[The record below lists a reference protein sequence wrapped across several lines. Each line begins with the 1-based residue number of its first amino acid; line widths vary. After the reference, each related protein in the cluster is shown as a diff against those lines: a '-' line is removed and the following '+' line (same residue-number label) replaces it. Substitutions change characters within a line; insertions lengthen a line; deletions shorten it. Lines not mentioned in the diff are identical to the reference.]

1 MPNEFLTTS
10 WLNGK
15 RPKPTLP
22 AWLTERRERRRL
34 TLSVQRRRLIYL
46 TVATVGLFLL
56 LERYQPELSAVVVLT
71 GLIVFYTIYLSTMFV
86 VKRAVAKVSERVNLK
101 LLAKL
106 YQAHDFWP
114 FNAKTDLPLAP
125 LQVFKTALAKATA
138 KVWGDDDDTPPPSLE
153 VTPQAETLVQA
164 NPLAPLVS
172 VIVPAHNEAVVIRD
186 TVLNLLAMQ
195 GVPFE
200 LVVIDDRSLD
210 ATPNLLSKLEKI
222 LAEQGET
229 RFRWYRRADEATP
242 GKSAVLNEALA
253 TTTTPYLLVFDADA
267 KVAPDFLSRLLP
279 FVAESSVADNVAL
292 VQARKAMSN
301 ADTNWLTMV
310 QHLEYCFDAH
320 VQTCRDAVQGAVEA
334 RGNGMLVK
342 REALLSVGGWNDAS
356 VTDDLDLSTRLHLQ
370 GWDIRFN
377 SQATVYEEAILEALP
392 LLRQRVRWAEGSLR
406 RYLDN
411 GWAVLFSRKVGLRTR
426 IDMLVYLIE
435 FLFPLLI
442 LADNLL
448 VIATFMLG
456 HGSQL
461 HALLSFSV
469 SPLFAVCFV
478 PALYIGIRRFERP
491 SRWVSL
497 KWAVYT
503 CIYMLFIWWPV
514 AYYTFVKVLLGPSN
528 SFHWAK
534 TTHYGANIA
543 QDLATLEC

>member
-10 WLNGK
+10 WLSGK
-15 RPKPTLP
+15 RPKPKLP
-22 AWLTERRERRRL
+22 AWLTERRRL

-56 LERYQPELSAVVVLT
+56 LERYQPELSAVIVLT
-71 GLIVFYTIYLSTMFV
+71 AMIVFYTIYLSTMFV

-106 YQAHDFWP
+106 YQTHDFWP
-114 FNAKTDLPLAP
+114 FNAKADLPLAP
-125 LQVFKTALAKATA
+125 LEAFKAALAKATA
-138 KVWGDDDDTPPPSLE
+138 KVWGDDGNVSISSLDE
-153 VTPQAETLVQA
+153 TNLPATQAEVCS
-164 NPLAPLVS
+164 LAPLVS
-172 VIVPAHNEAVVIRD
+172 VIVPAHNEAIVIRD
-186 TVLNLLAMQ
+186 TIFNLLEMQ

-200 LVVIDDRSLD
+200 LLVIDDRSHD
-210 ATPNLLSKLEKI
+210 ATPNILSKLEQH
-222 LAEQGET
+222 LAQQGET

-279 FVAESSVADNVAL
+279 FVAEPTVADTVAL

-370 GWDIRFN
+370 GWDIRFD

-411 GWAVLFSRKVGLRTR
+411 GWAVLCSGKVGLRTR

-448 VIATFMLG
+448 VIAMFMLG
-456 HGSQL
+456 QGSQL

-469 SPLFAVCFV
+469 LPVFALCFI
-478 PALYIGIRRFERP
+478 PALYVGIRRFERP

-497 KWAVYT
+497 QWAAQT
-503 CIYMLFIWWPV
+503 MLYMLLIWGPV
-514 AYYTFVKVLLGPSN
+514 VYYTFVKVLLGPSN

-534 TTHYGANIA
+534 TTHYGANAA
-543 QDLATLEC
+543 QDLAALEC